1 MLRISNKCSRPRGLG
16 TVQVRVEEVQSQ
28 RHIEPR
34 QLVHWFNP
42 GGEKRHTYAHHLTQH
57 LDDGELRQVRQL
69 FEQSLANH
77 AVTWTTP
84 QVFIVA
90 EGQQESDAD
99 TAS

>member
-1 MLRISNKCSRPRGLG
+1 M
-16 TVQVRVEEVQSQ
+16 QSQ

-34 QLVHWFNP
+34 QLAHWFNP

-57 LDDGELRQVRQL
+57 LNEGELRQVRQL

-90 EGQQESDAD
+90 EGRQESDAD
-99 TAS
+99 AAS